1 MPIQQTRIQ
10 FRVFLAH
17 HDRAGH
23 PLPEARVLAWRDEV
37 LSAFPGGGATTYEAT
52 GRWAGQA
59 EPTTVVEA
67 LVLAEYEGET
77 DARLHHVL
85 AGYAAPSACDQ
96 AATLYTKTPG
106 VVCVWG

>member
-1 MPIQQTRIQ
+1 MTQETRIQ

-17 HDRAGH
+17 NDREGR

-37 LSAFPGGGATTYEAT
+37 LAAFPGGGATTYEAV

-67 LVLAEYEGET
+67 LVLAAYEDET
-77 DARLHHVL
+77 DAALRHVL
-85 AGYAAPSACDQ
+85 TGYRDACAQ

-106 VVCVWG
+106 VVCVWGG

>member
-1 MPIQQTRIQ
+1 MQTETRIQ

-37 LSAFPGGGATTYEAT
+37 LAAFPGGGATTYEAA

-77 DARLHHVL
+77 DTRLHHVL
-85 AGYAAPSACDQ
+85 AGYREACSQ